1 MRQSESIN
9 ELATAMAAAQAEM
22 GGALKDSANP
32 FFKSK
37 YADLTSVVKAIK
49 EPFANHGL
57 SYTQFPCAADGCVGV
72 TTRLMHN
79 SGQWL
84 ESEYMLPTVK
94 QDPQSAGSAI
104 TYARR
109 YALQAMAGIPTA
121 DDDAESAM
129 LRGSDLPNATYTP
142 EVKARFDEYLDGGC
156 SLQLYNLRMEVG
168 DDVYSALHNSGKPG
182 KKVALKDQV
191 RAMERGAIDMLD
203 DVVGQIKTATES
215 GDPYAVQLMH
225 EMAEAGEHIKKAVWR
240 RLSPAEKE
248 SITTMMKEAA

>member
-1 MRQSESIN
+1 MKQSESIN
-9 ELATAMAAAQAEM
+9 DLATALSAAQAEM
-22 GGALKDSANP
+22 GGAVKDSANP

-72 TTRLMHN
+72 TTRLMHS

-84 ESEYMLPTVK
+84 ESEYMLPMVK
-94 QDPQSAGSAI
+94 NDPQAAGSAI

-129 LRGSDLPNATYTP
+129 LRGADKQVITQKQAVNVLDLIELTGSDLEAFCRFIDVPSVEQMT
-142 EVKARFDEYLDGGC
+142 VDQLSKAMRL
-156 SLQLYNLRMEVG
+156 
-168 DDVYSALHNSGKPG
+168 
-182 KKVALKDQV
+182 LKDKQSKMV
-191 RAMERGAIDMLD
+191 A
-203 DVVGQIKTATES
+203 Q
-215 GDPYAVQLMH
+215 
-225 EMAEAGEHIKKAVWR
+225 
-240 RLSPAEKE
+240 
-248 SITTMMKEAA
+248 

>member
-1 MRQSESIN
+1 MNQSELIN
-9 ELATAMAAAQAEM
+9 ELATALCAAQAEM
-22 GGALKDSANP
+22 GGAVKDSANP

-72 TTRLMHN
+72 TTRLMHS

-84 ESEYMLPTVK
+84 ESAYMLPMVK
-94 QDPQSAGSAI
+94 NDPQAAGSAI

-129 LRGSDLPNATYTP
+129 LRGQEAP
-142 EVKARFDEYLDGGC
+142 
-156 SLQLYNLRMEVG
+156 SLITAVQ
-168 DDVYSALHNSGKPG
+168 
-182 KKVALKDQV
+182 
-191 RAMERGAIDMLD
+191 AIEIHEL
-203 DVVGQIKTATES
+203 IAATES
-215 GDPYAVQLMH
+215 NLDLFCNAMKVDSVELMTVDRFP
-225 EMAEAGEHIKKAVWR
+225 AAIRALKAKQ
-240 RLSPAEKE
+240 SKQA
-248 SITTMMKEAA
+248 